1 MSEGIVPAATAALTG
16 DEGNKPRKTL
26 VTSSSGGGAKSI
38 KRPAQKAAA
47 KAAQRNKVIREPR
60 VIARDNLDK
69 ATKNLAEAQAK
80 MIVTLNREYSKD
92 IKSTCITQD
101 MIKMMDRIYKI
112 VRDRISTDTVV
123 MQQTYGGGDDVV
135 FRIHF
140 QHGQKTKTMDTL
152 ETLYISG
159 QLVDTGRFCLLIYT
173 EDEVNDD
180 TAHELKSRHGMLQ
193 FLAFVDRACSGTTA
207 VAEGFEFT
215 DAQLTLLYEMSV
227 VALMHDVC
235 NRSTYL
241 NANFEGMAFIDATI
255 IKQYMLQTL

>member
-1 MSEGIVPAATAALTG
+1 MSEGIVPAVALTG
-16 DEGNKPRKTL
+16 DESNKPRKTL
-26 VTSSSGGGAKSI
+26 VTSSGGGGGKGL
-38 KRPAQKAAA
+38 KRTAA
-47 KAAQRNKVIREPR
+47 KAAKRNKVIREPR

-69 ATKNLAEAQAK
+69 ATKSLAEAQAK
-80 MIVTLNREYSKD
+80 MVATLNREYNKEV
-92 IKSTCITQD
+92 KSICITQD
-101 MIKMMDRIYKI
+101 MIKMMDRVWKI
-112 VRDRISTDTVV
+112 TRDRVSDKTLI
-123 MQQTYGGGDDVV
+123 MQQTYGGEDAL

-159 QLVDTGRFCLLIYT
+159 QLVDNGRFCLLIYT

-193 FLAFVDRACSGTTA
+193 FLAFVDRACNGTTA
-207 VAEGFEFT
+207 VAAAEGVEFT
-215 DAQLTLLYEMSV
+215 DAQLTLLYETTV
-227 VALMHDVC
+227 IALMHDVC

-241 NANFEGMAFIDATI
+241 NANFEGMAFIDAAV